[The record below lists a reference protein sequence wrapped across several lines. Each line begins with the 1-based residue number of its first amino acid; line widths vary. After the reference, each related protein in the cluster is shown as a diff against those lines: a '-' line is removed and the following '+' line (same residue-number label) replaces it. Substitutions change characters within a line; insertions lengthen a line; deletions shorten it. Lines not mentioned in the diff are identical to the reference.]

1 MMEYRRVSEKRGR
14 PPHTTARVIKRRIA
28 MIFLVAVAFI
38 FLLVVRLI
46 YLQVWKNAALT
57 AQALQQRMR
66 PVPVDA
72 RRGTIYDRNG
82 QKLAISLSAD
92 AIYIIPAEVR
102 NPQETAG
109 RLAKILKLDY
119 GEVYRR
125 VISHSAS
132 EWVKKRVPLE
142 EAREIRRL
150 DLPGVG
156 IVENPQR
163 FYPNGKLASHL
174 LGIAGIDNQGLEGIE
189 YQYDRNLRGVAGRV
203 LAEQDAGGQE
213 IPEGIRR
220 YVPAENGDDLTLT
233 IDKVIQYVAERELK
247 KAVQASGAKRGAFT
261 IMNPRTG
268 EILAMAVFPEFDP
281 NEYARYPAASRR
293 NTALTDLYEPGST
306 FKAITAAA
314 AIEENLVNPESPE
327 RTFDDPGYI
336 VVPGGRIRCWK
347 EGGHGRQSFVEA
359 VENSCN
365 PVFAT
370 LGMELGGQ
378 RFYDYI
384 RAFGFGNPTGID
396 FPGEAAGQMR
406 PVNSLRQIDLA
417 NIGFGQGLGVT
428 PLQLLTAISAIAND
442 GKLVK
447 PYLVKEIRGADGRL
461 IRENQ
466 PVEVRQVLSFRTAR
480 EMRRI
485 MRSVVVNGSGK
496 RADIEGYRVAGKTGT
511 AQVPESGG
519 YSDSK
524 VVASFVGF
532 APADDPVIAGLVTLY
547 EPTSQ
552 ETFGGVI
559 AAPVFKTVIAD
570 ALNYLKV
577 PPKYEPAPEPG
588 RGPSG
593 EIMVIVP
600 NVRYFLALDEAGK
613 ILQKAGLKFAITGSG
628 EVVVDQIPKP
638 GARVPQGTT
647 VLLHLSRRG
656 QVVGEESLLQGSA
669 RPTDTRLGVR
679 IPDLQGSTMREAA
692 ETLERAGLRFR
703 PAGSGLAVKQNPAAG
718 SRVRGGTLVIVEF
731 KPPAG

>member
-1 MMEYRRVSEKRGR
+1 
-14 PPHTTARVIKRRIA
+14 

-38 FLLVVRLI
+38 FLLAVRMI
-46 YLQVWKNAALT
+46 YLQVWQNAALT
-57 AQALQQRMR
+57 AHALQQRMR

-92 AIYIIPAEVR
+92 AVYVIPPEVK

-119 GEVYRR
+119 AEVYRR
-125 VISHSAS
+125 VTSRSAS
-132 EWVKKRVPLE
+132 EWIKKRVPLDQ
-142 EAREIRRL
+142 AKEIRRL

-163 FYPNGKLASHL
+163 FYPNGSLAAHL
-174 LGIAGIDNQGLEGIE
+174 LGFAGIDNQGLEGLE
-189 YQYDRNLRGVAGRV
+189 YQYDRNLRGVGGRV

-213 IPEGIRR
+213 IPDGIRR
-220 YVPAENGDDLTLT
+220 YIPAENGDDLVLT

-247 KAVQASGAKRGAFT
+247 KAVRASGAKKGTFI

-281 NEYARYPAASRR
+281 NDYARYPAANRR
-293 NTALTDLYEPGST
+293 NIALTDIYEPGST

-314 AIEENLVNPESPE
+314 AIEENLVNSESPE
-327 RTFDDPGYI
+327 RVFNDPGY
-336 VVPGGRIRCWK
+336 VLVPGGRVNCWK

-370 LGMELGGQ
+370 LGIELGGQ
-378 RFYDYI
+378 RFYDYV
-384 RAFGFGNPTGID
+384 RAFGFGSQTGID
-396 FPGEAAGQMR
+396 FPGETGGRIR
-406 PVNSLRQIDLA
+406 PVNTLRQIDLA

-442 GKLVK
+442 GRLVK

-461 IRENQ
+461 IKENQ
-466 PVEVRQVLSFRTAR
+466 PTEIRQVLSFKTAR

-485 MRSVVVNGSGK
+485 LRSVVVNGSGK

-511 AQVPESGG
+511 AQVPEAGR

-524 VVASFVGF
+524 VVSSFVGF
-532 APADDPVIAGLVTLY
+532 TPAEDPVIAGLVALY

-559 AAPVFKTVIAD
+559 AAPVFRTVVAD
-570 ALNYLKV
+570 VLNYLKV
-577 PPKYEPAPEPG
+577 PPKYEPPPEPG
-588 RGPSG
+588 RGPAG

-600 NVRYFLALDEAGK
+600 NVRYFLALDEAKK
-613 ILQKAGLKFAITGSG
+613 ILQKAGLKFAVTGAG

-638 GARVPQGTT
+638 GAKVPQGTT
-647 VLLHLSRRG
+647 ILLHLSRKG
-656 QVVGEESLLQGSA
+656 QLVGEEAVFQQESA
-669 RPTDTRLGVR
+669 RPTDTRLEVK
-679 IPDLQGSTMREAA
+679 IPDLEGLTMRQAA
-692 ETLERAGLRFR
+692 EALERVGLRFR
-703 PAGSGLAVKQNPAAG
+703 PMGSGLAVNQNPAAG
-718 SRVRGGTLVIVEF
+718 SRVRGGTLVTVEF
-731 KPPAG
+731 QPPSG